1 MDGTQKW
8 VGVTVDTGVADIA
21 GVKVDGS
28 LVSVTDGKFN
38 LWIDAEDTFPKTY
51 VISATGY
58 ADTTITITLN
68 A

>member
-1 MDGTQKW
+1 MT
-8 VGVTVDTGVADIA
+8 DIA

-28 LVSVTDGKFN
+28 IVSVTDGKFN